1 MPKDCIKVQKRKENR
16 CFVFPSS
23 AKREIWHFHVV
34 VVQQR
39 QRNAQKRVMQ
49 VQSCYFAS
57 RNPNI

>member
-1 MPKDCIKVQKRKENR
+1 MFRKRKENR

-49 VQSCYFAS
+49 VQSCYFAR